1 MNGLTDAAHSMER
14 WLAGGTGPLPGHG
27 VPWLDAARQNAL
39 QRVRAKGAPNAKEE
53 AWRYT
58 GLKRLLEQ
66 PFVRSSEP
74 PSALRKS
81 DLEQVLVAGLGPH
94 RVVLVNGHFM
104 PHLSDLDE
112 LPAGVRAGSLRTLLE
127 SDPDV
132 PGKHLFRVAG
142 EGAHVFSAL
151 NSAGLDDGF
160 VLLLEQGTSLD
171 HPIELLHLAVGT
183 DKPWVAQPRHLV
195 LVQEGARATFVERY
209 ASLGEPL
216 YCTNSLLELALERD
230 AVLDHYRV
238 QTESRDA
245 FHLTGLYLDQ
255 ARGSR
260 YRGVNL
266 GLGGSW
272 SRTDLVVRFSGPHAR
287 CDLKGLYLAGDTQ
300 LVDYHLDVDHRS
312 PHCVSRESF
321 KGILHG
327 KGRAVFD
334 GRIHVAP
341 GARKTDAQL
350 SNRNLLLSR
359 SAEVDTKPQLE
370 IFADD
375 VKCSHGTTVGQIEP
389 EALFYLRSRG
399 ISELAARRMLC
410 LGFAGEII
418 DAVEPEPL
426 REYVAKQ
433 VGDRLEMT
441 SPE

>member
-1 MNGLTDAAHSMER
+1 MNGLSDAPHSLER
-14 WLAGGTGPLPGHG
+14 WLAGRTRPLPGSG
-27 VPWLDAARQNAL
+27 VPWLDAARSNAL
-39 QRVRAKGAPNAKEE
+39 HRVRVQGVPSAKQE

-58 GLKRLLEQ
+58 GLKRLTEQ
-66 PFVRSSEP
+66 SFAPCTETL
-74 PSALRKS
+74 SAIEKS
-81 DLEQVLVAGLGPH
+81 DLERVQVPGLDSH
-94 RVVLVNGHFM
+94 RAVLVNGHFM
-104 PHLSDLDE
+104 PHLSDLGG
-112 LPAGVRAGSLRTLLE
+112 LPAGVRTGGLRTILE
-127 SDPDV
+127 SDPDFL
-132 PGKHLFRVAG
+132 GERLFRVAG

-160 VLLLEQGTSLD
+160 VLLLEQGANVD
-171 HPIELLHLAVGT
+171 RPIELVHLSVGT
-183 DKPWVAQPRHLV
+183 DKPWVVQPRHLV
-195 LVQEGARATFVERY
+195 VVQEGARATFVERY

-216 YCTNSLLELALERD
+216 YCTNSVLELALERD

-238 QTESRDA
+238 QTESRNA
-245 FHLTGLYLDQ
+245 FHLTGLYLNQ
-255 ARGSR
+255 AQGSQ
-260 YRGVNL
+260 YRGLNV
-266 GLGGSW
+266 GLGGAW

-287 CDLKGLYLAGDTQ
+287 CDLQGLYLAGDTQ

-375 VKCSHGTTVGQIEP
+375 VKCSHGTTVGQLEP

-399 ISELAARRMLC
+399 ISEPAARRMLC

-418 DAVEPEPL
+418 DAVEPGPL
-426 REYVAKQ
+426 RDYVAKQ
-433 VGDRLEMT
+433 VGDRLETT